1 MEKWPETKHFV
12 LEEKESEEAV
22 DGVFTSNLS
31 SSTCERECESDTVTR
46 KKRREFK
53 KELTAMI
60 VSVWA

>member
-22 DGVFTSNLS
+22 DEVFTSNLS
-31 SSTCERECESDTVTR
+31 SSSCESDTVTR